1 LLPLPA
7 ARFPNF
13 HEGQRRVHRDGH
25 VEVDKAYY
33 SVPPEY
39 LGRQLWVRWDDRLVR
54 VFNQRQELI
63 TSHVKRRPGSFST
76 LDTHLHSAKISQVE
90 RGAEVLLGRARQLDP
105 HIGQWA
111 QAMLADRGIA
121 GIRPLL
127 GLLGLVKKFP
137 VGIVAEACAAA
148 QRHGAY
154 RLRNVRQLAQRYQE
168 GKEESPLLDE
178 HPLIR
183 PLAEYAGKVA
193 ADTAAAEHQ
202 DGAEKRLS
210 VSMPRS
216 QRLLSATS
224 LFDFL
229 EDQS

>member
-1 LLPLPA
+1 
-7 ARFPNF
+7 
-13 HEGQRRVHRDGH
+13 VHRDGH

-39 LGRQLWVRWDDRLVR
+39 LGRQLWVRWDERLVR

-63 TSHVKRRPGSFST
+63 ASHVKRRPGSFST
-76 LDTHLHSAKISQVE
+76 LEAHLHSAKISQVE
-90 RGAEVLLGRARQLDP
+90 RGAESLLGRARQLDA
-105 HIGQWA
+105 HIGEWA

-148 QRHGAY
+148 HRHGAY

-168 GKEESPLLDE
+168 EKEELPLLDD

-183 PLAEYAGKVA
+183 PLAEYAQKVV
-193 ADTAAAEHQ
+193 ADAAASLHQ
-202 DGAEKRLS
+202 DGAEKLLS
-210 VSMPRS
+210 VSPPS
-216 QRLLSATS
+216 NQRVLSPTS

-229 EDQS
+229 EDQP